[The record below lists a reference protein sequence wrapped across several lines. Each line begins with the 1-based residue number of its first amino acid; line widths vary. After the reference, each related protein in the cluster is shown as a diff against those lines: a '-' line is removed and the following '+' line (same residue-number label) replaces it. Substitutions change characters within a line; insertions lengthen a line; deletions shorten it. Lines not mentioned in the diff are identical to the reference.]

1 MTYPV
6 GLRLTGRRVLV
17 VGGGTVAQR
26 RVPGLLDAGARIVL
40 VAPEVTPA
48 LDALAAAGRLRWEQR
63 EYADGDVEGAWY
75 VLAATDVPAV
85 NAAVAEAAERAH
97 TFCARADDGSDASA
111 WTPAVG
117 RHGHLTVAVH
127 ADRDPR
133 RAALLRDAVVDRLSD
148 GSLDAAPQRRRGP
161 VPGVALVGAGPGDPE
176 LITVR
181 GRRLLSQAD
190 VVVADRLA
198 PALLLD
204 ELPAHVEVV
213 DAAKV
218 PYGRA
223 MAQEAINET
232 LVSRARAGQFVVRLK
247 GGDPFVFGRG
257 SEELEACLAAGVP
270 VEVVPGVTS
279 AVAVPSAAWI
289 PVTHRGVAHEM
300 VVVSGH
306 VAPEDP
312 RSLVDWPALARLR
325 GTLVILMGVERLP
338 AITAALIAHGR
349 AADTPA
355 AVIQEGTTGAQRQV
369 VATLETVAADAL
381 AAGLSHPAICVAG
394 EVVTIGERLTALAAA
409 LPALPR
415 PYLESREQ

>member
-26 RVPGLLDAGARIVL
+26 RVSGLLDAGAQIVL
-40 VAPEVTPA
+40 VAPEATPA
-48 LDALAAAGRLRWEQR
+48 LDALAAAGRLRWER
-63 EYADGDVEGAWY
+63 RGYAEGDVEGAWY
-75 VLAATDVPAV
+75 VVAATDVPEV
-85 NAAVAEAAERAH
+85 NATVAEAAERAH

-117 RHGHLTVAVH
+117 RHGQLTVAVH

-148 GSLDAAPQRRRGP
+148 GSLDAAPHRNRGP

-198 PALLLD
+198 PQLLLD
-204 ELPAHVEVV
+204 ELPSHVEVV
-213 DAAKV
+213 DASKV

-232 LVSRARAGQFVVRLK
+232 LVSRAKAGQFVVRLK

-279 AVAVPSAAWI
+279 AVSVPSAAWI
-289 PVTHRGVAHEM
+289 PVTHRGIAHEL

-312 RSLVDWPALARLR
+312 RSLVDWAALARLR

-349 AADTPA
+349 SADTPA
-355 AVIQEGTTGAQRQV
+355 AVIQEGTTGSQRQV
-369 VATLETVAADAL
+369 VATLGTVAANAL
-381 AAGLSHPAICVAG
+381 AAGLSHPAICVVG
-394 EVVTIGERLTALAAA
+394 EVVTIAERLTALASA
-409 LPALPR
+409 LPAGTR
-415 PYLESREQ
+415 T

>member
-6 GLRLTGRRVLV
+6 GLRLTGRRVLI

-26 RVPGLLDAGARIVL
+26 RVPALLDAGAHIVL
-40 VAPEVTPA
+40 VAPDVTPA

-63 EYADGDVEGAWY
+63 EYTDGDVEGAWY
-75 VLAATDVPAV
+75 VMAATDAADV

-117 RHGHLTVAVH
+117 RHGNLTVAVH

-133 RAALLRDAVVDRLSD
+133 RAALLRDAVVDRLND
-148 GSLDAAPQRRRGP
+148 GSLDAAPQRGRGP
-161 VPGVALVGAGPGDPE
+161 IPGVALVGAGPGDPE
-176 LITVR
+176 LVTVR

-198 PALLLD
+198 PQLLLD
-204 ELPAHVEVV
+204 ELPPHVEVV

-232 LVSRARAGQFVVRLK
+232 LVSRAKAGQFVVRLK

-279 AVAVPSAAWI
+279 AVAVPSAARI
-289 PVTHRGVAHEM
+289 PVTHRGIAHEM

-312 RSLVDWPALARLR
+312 RSLVDWPALARLK

-349 AADTPA
+349 PADTPA
-355 AVIQEGTTGAQRQV
+355 AVIQEGTTGAQRQI
-369 VATLETVAADAL
+369 VATLGTVAADAL
-381 AAGLSHPAICVAG
+381 AAGLSHPAICVVG
-394 EVVTIGERLTALAAA
+394 EVVRIGERLTELASA
-409 LPALPR
+409 LPVTAR
-415 PYLESREQ
+415 S

>member
-26 RVPGLLDAGARIVL
+26 RVSGLLDAGAQIVL
-40 VAPEVTPA
+40 VAPEATPA
-48 LDALAAAGRLRWEQR
+48 LDALAAAGRLRWER
-63 EYADGDVEGAWY
+63 RPYTEGDVEGAWY
-75 VLAATDVPAV
+75 VVAATDVPEV

-117 RHGHLTVAVH
+117 RHGQLTVAVH

-148 GSLDAAPQRRRGP
+148 GSLDAAPQRGRGP

-181 GRRLLSQAD
+181 GRRLLSHAD

-198 PALLLD
+198 PQLLLD
-204 ELPAHVEVV
+204 ELPSHVEVV
-213 DAAKV
+213 DASKV

-232 LVSRARAGQFVVRLK
+232 LVSRAKAGQFVVRLK
-247 GGDPFVFGRG
+247 GGDSFVFGRG

-279 AVAVPSAAWI
+279 AVSVPSAAWI
-289 PVTHRGVAHEM
+289 PVTHRGIAHEF

-306 VAPEDP
+306 VAPDDP
-312 RSLVDWPALARLR
+312 RSLVDWSALARLR

-349 AADTPA
+349 PADTPA

-369 VATLETVAADAL
+369 IATLGTVAANAL
-381 AAGLSHPAICVAG
+381 AAGLSHPAICVVG
-394 EVVTIGERLTALAAA
+394 EVVTIAERLTALAST
-409 LPALPR
+409 LPTGTR
-415 PYLESREQ
+415 V

>member
-6 GLRLTGRRVLV
+6 GLRLAGRRVLV

-26 RVPGLLDAGARIVL
+26 RVSGLLDAGALVVL

-48 LDALAAAGRLRWEQR
+48 LDALAAAGRLTWEQR
-63 EYADGDVEGAWY
+63 EYTDGDVDGAWY
-75 VLAATDVPAV
+75 VMAATDVPDV

-117 RHGHLTVAVH
+117 RHGQLTVAVH

-148 GSLDAAPQRRRGP
+148 GSLDAAPHRRRSP

-198 PALLLD
+198 PKLLLD

-213 DAAKV
+213 DASKV

-232 LVSRARAGQFVVRLK
+232 LVSRATAGQFVVRLK

-279 AVAVPSAAWI
+279 AVSVPSAAWI
-289 PVTHRGVAHEM
+289 PVTHRGVAHEL

-349 AADTPA
+349 SADTPA

-369 VATLETVAADAL
+369 LATLGTVAADAL
-381 AAGLSHPAICVAG
+381 AAGLSHPAICVVG
-394 EVVTIGERLTALAAA
+394 EVVSIGARLTALASA
-409 LPALPR
+409 LPAGLR
-415 PYLESREQ
+415 S

>member
-26 RVPGLLDAGARIVL
+26 RVPALLDAGAQIVL

-48 LDALAAAGRLRWEQR
+48 LDALAAAGRLRWEPR
-63 EYADGDVEGAWY
+63 EYTAGDVDGAWY
-75 VLAATDVPAV
+75 VMAATDVPAV
-85 NAAVAEAAERAH
+85 NAAVAEAAEAAH

-117 RHGHLTVAVH
+117 RHGNLTVAVH

-133 RAALLRDAVVDRLSD
+133 RAALLRDALVDRLND
-148 GSLDAAPQRRRGP
+148 GSLDAAPQRGRGP

-181 GRRLLSQAD
+181 GRRLLSQAE

-198 PALLLD
+198 PQLLLD
-204 ELPAHVEVV
+204 ELPPHVEVV
-213 DAAKV
+213 DASKV

-232 LVSRARAGQFVVRLK
+232 LVSRAKAGRFVVRLK

-279 AVAVPSAAWI
+279 AVAVPSSAWI
-289 PVTHRGVAHEM
+289 PVTHRGVAHEL

-312 RSLVDWPALARLR
+312 RSLVDWSALARLK

-355 AVIQEGTTGAQRQV
+355 AVIQEGTTGSQRQV
-369 VATLETVAADAL
+369 LATLGTVASDAL
-381 AAGLSHPAICVAG
+381 AAGLSHPAICVVG
-394 EVVTIGERLTALAAA
+394 EVVTIGARLTALASA
-409 LPALPR
+409 LPA
-415 PYLESREQ
+415 SVQG

>member
-26 RVPGLLDAGARIVL
+26 RVPGLLDAGALIVL

-48 LDALAAAGRLRWEQR
+48 LDALAAAGRLRWEPR
-63 EYADGDVEGAWY
+63 EYAEGDVEGAWY
-75 VLAATDVPAV
+75 VMAATDVPAV

-117 RHGHLTVAVH
+117 RHGNLTVAVH
-127 ADRDPR
+127 AERDPR

-148 GSLDAAPQRRRGP
+148 GSLDAPPQRGRGA

-198 PALLLD
+198 PQLLLD
-204 ELPAHVEVV
+204 ELPSHVEVV
-213 DAAKV
+213 DASKV

-232 LVSRARAGQFVVRLK
+232 LVSRARAGKFVVRLK

-289 PVTHRGVAHEM
+289 PVTHRGVAHEL

-312 RSLVDWPALARLR
+312 RSLVDWSALARLR

-349 AADTPA
+349 SADTPA

-369 VATLETVAADAL
+369 VATLGTVAADAL
-381 AAGLSHPAICVAG
+381 AAGLSHPAICVVG
-394 EVVTIGERLTALAAA
+394 DVVTIATRLTALASAPPA
-409 LPALPR
+409 DLPAVDG
-415 PYLESREQ
+415 

>member
-6 GLRLTGRRVLV
+6 GLRLAGRRVLV

-26 RVPGLLDAGARIVL
+26 RVSGLLDAGAVITL
-40 VAPEVTPA
+40 VAPDVTPA
-48 LDALAAAGRLRWEQR
+48 LDALAAAGRLTWQPRP
-63 EYADGDVEGAWY
+63 YTDGDVDGAWY
-75 VLAATDVPAV
+75 VLAATDDADV
-85 NAAVAEAAERAH
+85 NARIADAAEAAH
-97 TFCARADDGSDASA
+97 TFCTRADDGTVSSA

-117 RHGHLTVAVH
+117 RHGQLTVAVH

-133 RAALLRDAVVDRLSD
+133 RAALLRDALVERLSD
-148 GSLDAAPQRRRGP
+148 GSLDAAPRRGRGP

-198 PALLLD
+198 PQLLLD
-204 ELPAHVEVV
+204 ELPSHVEVV
-213 DAAKV
+213 DASKV

-232 LVSRARAGQFVVRLK
+232 LVSRAVAGQFVVRLK

-279 AVAVPSAAWI
+279 AVAVPSSAWI
-289 PVTHRGVAHEM
+289 PVTHRGIAHEL

-312 RSLVDWPALARLR
+312 RSLVDWAALARLK

-349 AADTPA
+349 PAVTPA
-355 AVIQEGTTGAQRQV
+355 AVIQEGTTGSQRQV
-369 VATLETVAADAL
+369 TATLGTVAADAL
-381 AAGLSHPAICVAG
+381 AAGLSHPAICVVG
-394 EVVTIGERLTALAAA
+394 EVVAIGERLNKMF
-409 LPALPR
+409 LPFD
-415 PYLESREQ
+415 SGKS

>member
-6 GLRLTGRRVLV
+6 GLRLAGRKVLV

-26 RVPGLLDAGARIVL
+26 RVPGLLDAQAQVIL

-48 LDALAAAGRLRWEQR
+48 LDALAATGRLSWER
-63 EYADGDVEGAWY
+63 RPYAAGDVEDAWL
-75 VLAATDVPAV
+75 VLAATDVAAV
-85 NAAVAEAAERAH
+85 NADIAAAAEAAH
-97 TFCARADDGSDASA
+97 IFCIRADDGTVASA
-111 WTPAVG
+111 WTPATG
-117 RHGHLTVAVH
+117 RYGSLTVAVH

-133 RAALLRDAVVDRLSD
+133 RAALLRDAIVERLSE
-148 GSLDAAPQRRRGP
+148 GSLDAAPQRGRGP

-198 PALLLD
+198 PQLLLD
-204 ELPAHVEVV
+204 ELPSHVEVV

-232 LVSRARAGQFVVRLK
+232 LISRARAGQFVVRLK

-257 SEELEACLAAGVP
+257 GEELEACLAAGVP

-279 AVAVPSAAWI
+279 AISVPASAWI
-289 PVTHRGVAHEM
+289 PVTHRGVAHEL
-300 VVVSGH
+300 VIVSGH
-306 VAPEDP
+306 VAPDDP
-312 RSLVDWPALARLR
+312 RSLVDWAALARLR

-338 AITAALIAHGR
+338 AITAALQAHGR
-349 AADTPA
+349 SGATPA

-369 VATLETVAADAL
+369 LGTLETVASDAL
-381 AAGLSHPAICVAG
+381 AAGLSHPAICVVG
-394 EVVTIGERLTALAAA
+394 EVVTMAERLNALAKAVPTGTAA
-409 LPALPR
+409 P
-415 PYLESREQ
+415 SD